1 MNFQSFVNNTLNEEQ
16 IRYKIVLD
24 PANKSELKQHIYSDT
39 NENLNCKC
47 PITMI
52 CFKNEESVTK
62 LPCCHLFNSDA
73 IEEWV
78 LNNQATCP
86 VCRFQLKNTIE
97 IRHQPTTDAP
107 TDALTDAPI
116 NSLINYINDSLLYIN
131 NIQYNPTEIYEDI
144 SGNLTEDIS
153 GNLTEDISEDNDVI
167 LNTLSNYVSTINNII
182 NRRIEEE
189 DNNIMQEVILSS
201 LREQ

>member
-1 MNFQSFVNNTLNEEQ
+1 
-16 IRYKIVLD
+16 
-24 PANKSELKQHIYSDT
+24 
-39 NENLNCKC
+39 
-47 PITMI
+47 
-52 CFKNEESVTK
+52 
-62 LPCCHLFNSDA
+62 
-73 IEEWV
+73 
-78 LNNQATCP
+78 
-86 VCRFQLKNTIE
+86 
-97 IRHQPTTDAP
+97 
-107 TDALTDAPI
+107 PI

-153 GNLTEDISEDNDVI
+153 GNLTEDNDVI

>member
-1 MNFQSFVNNTLNEEQ
+1 
-16 IRYKIVLD
+16 
-24 PANKSELKQHIYSDT
+24 
-39 NENLNCKC
+39 
-47 PITMI
+47 
-52 CFKNEESVTK
+52 
-62 LPCCHLFNSDA
+62 
-73 IEEWV
+73 
-78 LNNQATCP
+78 
-86 VCRFQLKNTIE
+86 
-97 IRHQPTTDAP
+97 
-107 TDALTDAPI
+107 
-116 NSLINYINDSLLYIN
+116 LYIN

>member
-16 IRYKIVLD
+16 IRHKIVLD
-24 PANKSELKQHIYSDT
+24 PANKTELKQYIYRDT
-39 NENLNCKC
+39 DENLNCKC

-52 CFKNEESVTK
+52 FFKNDESVTK
-62 LPCCHLFNSDA
+62 LQCCHLFNSDA

-78 LNNQATCP
+78 LNSQANCP

-97 IRHQPTTDAP
+97 IRQLPQDNSPIDNNLPYDA
-107 TDALTDAPI
+107 TLTNETM
-116 NSLINYINDSLLYIN
+116 NSFINYMSDTLLYIN

-144 SGNLTEDIS
+144 SGNLIEDIS
-153 GNLTEDISEDNDVI
+153 GNNDII
-167 LNTLSNYVSTINNII
+167 LNTLNDYVSTINNII

-189 DNNIMQEVILSS
+189 DDKIIQEVILAS

>member
-1 MNFQSFVNNTLNEEQ
+1 M
-16 IRYKIVLD
+16 
-24 PANKSELKQHIYSDT
+24 
-39 NENLNCKC
+39 
-47 PITMI
+47 
-52 CFKNEESVTK
+52 
-62 LPCCHLFNSDA
+62 
-73 IEEWV
+73 
-78 LNNQATCP
+78 
-86 VCRFQLKNTIE
+86 
-97 IRHQPTTDAP
+97 P
-107 TDALTDAPI
+107 TDVPTDVLTDAPI

-131 NIQYNPTEIYEDI
+131 NIQYNPTEIYEDISGNLTEDI